1 MPTLSIRFTGGHYHA
16 TPWGKAHNEGSV
28 EWPPSPW
35 RMLRALLST
44 GYTKLPEWQSG
55 RIPEQAAGLIEKLAS
70 VLPCYRLPEAV
81 GTHTRHYMPIK
92 GKTTLVLDARAVTG
106 IDHQPLLVHW
116 NIELEN
122 SQKELLRKLA
132 CRLGYLGRAESW
144 TECELIEEMPLADDW
159 IFPCEQDS
167 STVHGPGWEQVPL
180 IAPMSGKDYAIWR
193 QTAYERACEG
203 KKLTAAQRK
212 KINTLFPADIV
223 ASLQAETGWL
233 QKNGWSQPP
242 GSRRVL
248 YWRPAENAIGTTAPA
263 SVPVKSET
271 SAQFA
276 LLSITA
282 NARSRS
288 PMPLDHRT
296 LPQAELLHKTIASI
310 VGKTGSDQAA
320 AELLGL
326 DCANNPLTGHRH
338 AHILPLGL
346 LKQDRHLD
354 HFLIWAPGGLG
365 NTSQRILHQI
375 RQTYMKGGVGE
386 LAIRFAGAGTAK
398 DFKKIPEVS
407 FLLRKARVW
416 QSRTPLV
423 LPRFRKKSGKNTPD
437 GQVIAELAS
446 RNIPAPDKIEWLRD
460 ESIALRHFI
469 RKRRKKAPPPEDYGY
484 AVRLTFAE
492 PVSGPICL
500 GYASH
505 FGLGLFKPVKF

>member
-1 MPTLSIRFTGGHYHA
+1 
-16 TPWGKAHNEGSV
+16 
-28 EWPPSPW
+28 
-35 RMLRALLST
+35 MLRALLAT

-55 RIPEQAAGLIEKLAS
+55 RIPDQAAGLIEKLAS

-81 GTHTRHYMPIK
+81 GAHTRHYMPIK

-122 SQKELLRKLA
+122 RQKELLRKLA

-144 TECELIEEMPLADDW
+144 TECELIEDMPLTDDW
-159 IFPCEQDS
+159 IFPCERDS

-180 IAPMSGKDYAIWR
+180 IAPVSGQDYAVWR
-193 QTAYERACEG
+193 QTAYETACEG
-203 KKLTAAQRK
+203 QKLTAAQRK
-212 KINTLFPADIV
+212 KINALYPADIV

-233 QKNGWSQPP
+233 QRNGWSQPP
-242 GSRRVL
+242 GSRKVL
-248 YWRPAENAIGTTAPA
+248 YWMPVKKAIGVTAPA
-263 SVPVKSET
+263 PAPAKSERP
-271 SAQFA
+271 AQFA
-276 LLSITA
+276 LLAITA
-282 NARSRS
+282 DARSRS
-288 PMPLDHRT
+288 PMPLIHRT
-296 LPQAELLHKTIASI
+296 LPQAELLHTTMASI
-310 VGKTGSDQAA
+310 VGKTGNDQAS

-326 DCANNPLTGHRH
+326 DDANKPLKGHRH
-338 AHILPLGL
+338 AHILPLGI

-354 HFLIWAPGGLG
+354 HFLIWAPAGLG
-365 NTSQRILHQI
+365 NISQRVLHQI
-375 RQTYMKGGVGE
+375 RQTYMKGGIGE

-398 DFKKIPEVS
+398 DFKMIPGIYP
-407 FLLRKARVW
+407 LLSKARVW
-416 QSRTPLV
+416 QSLTPLV
-423 LPRFRKKSGKNTPD
+423 LPRFRKKSGKNTPN
-437 GQVIAELAS
+437 GQILAELAS
-446 RNIPAPDKIEWLRD
+446 RNIPAPDNIEWLRD

-505 FGLGLFKPVKF
+505 FGLGLFAPVPDDGSTHLKGNI